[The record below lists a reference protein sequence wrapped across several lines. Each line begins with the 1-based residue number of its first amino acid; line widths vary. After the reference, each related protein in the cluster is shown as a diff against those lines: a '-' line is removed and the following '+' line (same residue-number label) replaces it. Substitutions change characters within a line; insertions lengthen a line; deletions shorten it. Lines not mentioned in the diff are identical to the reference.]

1 MPSSVLT
8 VIACIP
14 IVAGWL
20 GVYAVRYLTSRRRR
34 VHAEQWAQL
43 SASLSDLNA
52 DLDLVW
58 AAEQER
64 IRRYR

>member
-1 MPSSVLT
+1 MPTSVLT
-8 VIACIP
+8 VIACLP
-14 IVAGWL
+14 IVGGWL
-20 GVYAVRYLTSRRRR
+20 GVYAGRYLTARRRR

-43 SASLSDLNA
+43 SAFLSDLDA
-52 DLDLVW
+52 DLDLAW